1 MQDPENRMTAV
12 PGAQSPDPA
21 VSLTEEDVVDL
32 EWLAPAVPVSDLLN
46 NIGGYDGNFCYIYD

>member
-1 MQDPENRMTAV
+1 MTAV
-12 PGAQSPDPA
+12 PGTKSPDPA
-21 VSLTEEDVVDL
+21 MSMIEEDVVDL

>member
-12 PGAQSPDPA
+12 PGTQSPDPA
-21 VSLTEEDVVDL
+21 MSVAEEDIVDL

-46 NIGGYDGNFCYIYD
+46 NIGGHNGNFCYIYD